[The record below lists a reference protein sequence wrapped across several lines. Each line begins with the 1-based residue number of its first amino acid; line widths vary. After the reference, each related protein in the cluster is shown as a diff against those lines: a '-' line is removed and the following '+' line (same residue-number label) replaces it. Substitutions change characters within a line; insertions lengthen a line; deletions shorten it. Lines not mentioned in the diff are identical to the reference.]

1 MTKGAVH
8 ADPYTRA
15 KKIKANGLAVRKLR
29 VEINGQ
35 TDRSDCVTVLASVDG
50 NKQGI
55 SLRVVNTSIC
65 CRQE

>member
-1 MTKGAVH
+1 MIVIH
-8 ADPYTRA
+8 TRA

-35 TDRSDCVTVLASVDG
+35 TDRSDCVTVLAGVDG

-55 SLRVVNTSIC
+55 SLVVSSEHIDLLSA
-65 CRQE
+65 RIMASP